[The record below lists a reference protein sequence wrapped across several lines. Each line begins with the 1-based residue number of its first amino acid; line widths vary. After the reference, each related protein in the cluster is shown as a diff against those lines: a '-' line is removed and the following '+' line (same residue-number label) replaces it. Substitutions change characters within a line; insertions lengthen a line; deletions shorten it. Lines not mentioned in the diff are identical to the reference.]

1 MRLLRKRKWARCGE
15 KIRMYVRMQDLDGKD
30 HDYESWTFAWEDRDV
45 WHGGS
50 TGKSRDNGIVVG
62 GEHNVCDKLRGIGE
76 KKECSSPWVN
86 AETHGREPLEAIDE
100 SNMVDEIRDSWANWY
115 RPSSTFRV
123 SIYTRRPIVR
133 TASYALILK
142 TYRSFNLTKK

>member
-1 MRLLRKRKWARCGE
+1 MCDTVAVPGNLVIMELSSGE
-15 KIRMYVRMQDLDGKD
+15 SITYAINYVELEK
-30 HDYESWTFAWEDRDV
+30 
-45 WHGGS
+45 
-50 TGKSRDNGIVVG
+50 
-62 GEHNVCDKLRGIGE
+62 

-86 AETHGREPLEAIDE
+86 AETHGREPLEATDE